1 MLYSTE
7 LKAVRVAAQA
17 FRENP
22 AFNAEDAIMELGD
35 RRALTSFLGEDGI
48 PAMVQR
54 TKIICPQSLMGAPEA
69 MTRAKAILRDGME
82 KYDEAEDNVSA
93 YEVLAD
99 ETQAAE
105 ALSRRSRSGWKRK
118 SARRRSRRR
127 RASETRT
134 KRAAVA
140 LGMRSAAAPRR
151 RRTARGKAKP
161 NAPLQDQAAPPAGVP
176 QARCCSGMQ

>member
-1 MLYSTE
+1 M
-7 LKAVRVAAQA
+7 RVAAQA

-22 AFNAEDAIMELGD
+22 AFNAEDAIMELGVGE
-35 RRALTSFLGEDGI
+35 ALTSFLGEDGI

-105 ALSRRSRSGWKRK
+105 EALAQERERL
-118 SARRRSRRR
+118 
-127 RASETRT
+127 EEE
-134 KRAAVA
+134 KRAAEEEKQKAEDAA
-140 LGMRSAAAPRR
+140 LERERKIQKAALAIKKKYGKNAILKAMNLEEGA
-151 RRTARGKAKP
+151 TAKDRNAQIGGHKA
-161 NAPLQDQAAPPAGVP
+161 
-176 QARCCSGMQ
+176 